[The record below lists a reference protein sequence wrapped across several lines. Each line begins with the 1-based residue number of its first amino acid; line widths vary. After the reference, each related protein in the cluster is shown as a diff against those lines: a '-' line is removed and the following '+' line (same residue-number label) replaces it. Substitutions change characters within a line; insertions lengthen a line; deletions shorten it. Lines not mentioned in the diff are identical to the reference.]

1 MADMQSHRSGSREDQ
16 TTVLAGPGRNISLTA
31 CAQQIMAQ
39 AGLTCLLDTKLSFIG
54 DHGQAV
60 PVKVDPAQGAV
71 TLLGSAPESAKW
83 LVVEHFADGSAP
95 RGWLF
100 RSKEGAA
107 AHFGVKLVM
116 QREGAVTVEQPE
128 SKNEPTIRFKGEGNS
143 GLSGLIMTHLSA

>member
-1 MADMQSHRSGSREDQ
+1 
-16 TTVLAGPGRNISLTA
+16 
-31 CAQQIMAQ
+31 MAQ